1 MKKKNFLLII
11 IILVAALLIGLVIW
25 IYAKR
30 IENIEN
36 KMKKST
42 GSNINDTYIIDSVK
56 KSYASKSENLFFKID
71 EKLNSKLISALCR
84 NHKNYLQ

>member
-1 MKKKNFLLII
+1 MKKKNFLRII

-30 IENIEN
+30 IENIES

-42 GSNINDTYIIDSVK
+42 DFNIYDRHIIDSVK
-56 KSYASKSENLFFKID
+56 KSYAQQK
-71 EKLNSKLISALCR
+71 
-84 NHKNYLQ
+84 

>member
-1 MKKKNFLLII
+1 MKKKSFLLII

-30 IENIEN
+30 IENIES

-42 GSNINDTYIIDSVK
+42 GSNIYDRHIIDSVK
-56 KSYASKSENLFFKID
+56 KSYAQQK
-71 EKLNSKLISALCR
+71 
-84 NHKNYLQ
+84 

>member
-30 IENIEN
+30 IENIES
-36 KMKKST
+36 KIKEST
-42 GSNINDTYIIDSVK
+42 GSNIYDRHIIDSVK
-56 KSYASKSENLFFKID
+56 TSYAQQK
-71 EKLNSKLISALCR
+71 
-84 NHKNYLQ
+84 